1 MNPPLPEDRAARGK
15 SNTVVSG
22 YTWAA
27 RATNIGLQMIL
38 PGIGGYYLDR
48 WLGTTPWLLVVGVIL
63 GFVSAM
69 FQLVALANRANPPGR
84 KSPGPP
90 NG

>member
-1 MNPPLPEDRAARGK
+1 MNPPAPEDRAAQAKR
-15 SNTVVSG
+15 NTVVSG

-63 GFVSAM
+63 GFTTSLI
-69 FQLVALANRANPPGR
+69 QLVALANQANAASRNKPGASR
-84 KSPGPP
+84 
-90 NG
+90 